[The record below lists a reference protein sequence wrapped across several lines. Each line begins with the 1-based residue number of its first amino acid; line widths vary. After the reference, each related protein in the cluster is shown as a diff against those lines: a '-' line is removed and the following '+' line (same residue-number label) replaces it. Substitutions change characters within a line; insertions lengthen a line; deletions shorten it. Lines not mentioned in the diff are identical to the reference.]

1 MITKQQK
8 YIHEHDLHE
17 DDYDQMFNE
26 PDEND
31 KQLEGSDEEPEKP
44 HDHKQSHSQ
53 KPKMVKKPLQQKNT
67 SQAKRLNPYLQQN
80 PFKK

>member
-31 KQLEGSDEEPEKP
+31 K
-44 HDHKQSHSQ
+44 
-53 KPKMVKKPLQQKNT
+53 
-67 SQAKRLNPYLQQN
+67 
-80 PFKK
+80 